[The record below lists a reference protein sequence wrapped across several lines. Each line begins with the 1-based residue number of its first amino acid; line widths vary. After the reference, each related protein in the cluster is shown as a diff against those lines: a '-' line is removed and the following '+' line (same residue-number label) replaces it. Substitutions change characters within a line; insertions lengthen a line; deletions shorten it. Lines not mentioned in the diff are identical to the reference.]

1 MVAGRLGVLCS
12 LAFLFRSISSF
23 TIPSCCALLSWDSLE
38 PRALP
43 CAISLL
49 TRVALTKQISDPI
62 LADSLT
68 AIVLGSGGSELSFQ
82 WLPVK
87 WSTVHDDDATHV
99 VVLFSARWRWW
110 WIAIYCKIAWFCSL
124 RTDSGWMLNHWFH
137 PLAMFVFLF
146 RTRLLS
152 GRGNDYHLLCVTW
165 YCQFLRLAA
174 SANNIAFKMNGKTDR
189 KNIYERKAW
198 LPVSVGVIRFFNK
211 NVIFE
216 HGNIKTRLVH
226 GGQGRVLLCSQ
237 ESWTHGHSGTRL

>member
-1 MVAGRLGVLCS
+1 
-12 LAFLFRSISSF
+12 
-23 TIPSCCALLSWDSLE
+23 
-38 PRALP
+38 
-43 CAISLL
+43 
-49 TRVALTKQISDPI
+49 
-62 LADSLT
+62 
-68 AIVLGSGGSELSFQ
+68 
-82 WLPVK
+82 
-87 WSTVHDDDATHV
+87 
-99 VVLFSARWRWW
+99 
-110 WIAIYCKIAWFCSL
+110 
-124 RTDSGWMLNHWFH
+124 MLNHWFH

-216 HGNIKTRLVH
+216 HRNIKQGLRAAGRDEFYYVHRRAGHTDTRA
-226 GGQGRVLLCSQ
+226 QGFRRPAL
-237 ESWTHGHSGTRL
+237 